1 MYASGTIISV
11 SYVLQFANSWENS
24 SIQQIQICECVG
36 MHFPTVVMHDIHDD
50 PDVFFKLICFHVVPY
65 SSMLSTS
72 NMSKTPF
79 CDLCTQVSPCWEP
92 TKFSKTCSGGYGQ
105 TVQLLTGLGE
115 PSFFGG
121 PDVFGNFGILGPGS
135 TSRLFS

>member
-1 MYASGTIISV
+1 MYVSGTIISV

-24 SIQQIQICECVG
+24 SIQQIQIYECVG

-50 PDVFFKLICFHVVPY
+50 PDVLFKLICFHVVPY

-79 CDLCTQVSPCWEP
+79 CDLCTHDPNPPVSPCWEQQNSL
-92 TKFSKTCSGGYGQ
+92 KLA
-105 TVQLLTGLGE
+105 LLDMGL
-115 PSFFGG
+115 PFNS
-121 PDVFGNFGILGPGS
+121 
-135 TSRLFS
+135 